1 MSKYTLTYAENVQG
15 WASFYSFF
23 PEKMIGMNNLFYS
36 FKGGNLYRHNANNE
50 NRNTFYKAWW
60 QRVGNPDAAFVPS
73 SIQSVLNQAVLEN
86 KLYKTIDIQ
95 GDATWDIQLETDLQ
109 NSGYIFADYF
119 EKKEATYFAFIRN
132 TASGQLSLRSVTG
145 IGNNTVIA
153 GGGTIIN
160 FSISPLVSIGNI
172 ISVGDYIYY
181 GTSNPKLAGAITSIE
196 VNLPLGVN
204 RLIINNTI
212 PGAVPIVGAIN
223 YFFTV
228 KNSVAESHGV
238 LGHYCI
244 FTMQNSLKGKIEL
257 FTVGSDVM
265 KSYP

>member
-15 WASFYSFF
+15 WVSFYSYY
-23 PEKMIGMNNLFYS
+23 PDRMIGMNNYFYS
-36 FKGGNLYRHNANNE
+36 FKGGNLYRHNVNE
-50 NRNTFYKAWW
+50 DRNTFYKPWW
-60 QRVGNPDAAFVPS
+60 QRVGNPGAAFVPS

-95 GDATWDIQLETDLQ
+95 GDSPWTMQLETDLQ
-109 NSGYIFADYF
+109 NSGYIYYDYF

-132 TASGQLSLRSVTG
+132 NANGQLSLRSVNG
-145 IGNNTVIA
+145 IGNNTVI
-153 GGGTIIN
+153 GGGVTIIN
-160 FSISPLVSIGNI
+160 FSVSPLVSITEM

-181 GTSNPKLAGAITSIE
+181 GTGSPKLAGAITSIE
-196 VNLPLGVN
+196 SNLPLGIN

-212 PGAVPIVGAIN
+212 PGAVPIVGAVN

-238 LGHYCI
+238 LGHYCK
-244 FTMQNSLKGKIEL
+244 FTMQNSSLNKIEL
-257 FTVGSDVM
+257 FSVESDVM